1 VVTLDSSNPVSQYT
15 LSDTSHDG
23 NGAGRLSP
31 DLWDETL
38 SGTPSA
44 NLTEK
49 VKVNKGSALLDSFGD
64 NIGAE
69 FTPILKSK
77 VIVLKMSINDCCA
90 QNNSQKL

>member
-1 VVTLDSSNPVSQYT
+1 LDSSNPVSQYTLSDTSHDGNGEYT

-77 VIVLKMSINDCCA
+77 VLCKG
-90 QNNSQKL
+90 NST

>member
-23 NGAGRLSP
+23 NGAGLLSP

-38 SGTPSA
+38 SGTPSV
-44 NLTEK
+44 NLTQK
-49 VKVNKGSALLDSFGD
+49 VKVNKVSALLDSSGD

-77 VIVLKMSINDCCA
+77 VLCKG
-90 QNNSQKL
+90 NST